1 MKVLYYSRGAGKTI
15 SLIRLASESNYL
27 IVCPTQQD
35 ADRIWQMSKAMGLQ
49 IHLPITIREFVGG
62 EYYSPGFK
70 GIAIEGI
77 RGIVIDDVD
86 RCLSCLSKLPITAIS
101 LTKEAHEEN

>member
-15 SLIRLASESNYL
+15 SLIRLASENNYL

-35 ADRIWQMSKAMGLQ
+35 ADRIWQMSKAIGLQ
-49 IHLPITIREFVGG
+49 IHQPITILEFVEG

-70 GIAIEGI
+70 GIVANNIE
-77 RGIVIDDVD
+77 GIVIDDVD
-86 RCLSCLSKLPITAIS
+86 KCLSRLSKLPITAIS
-101 LTKEAHEEN
+101 LTKEVYEES